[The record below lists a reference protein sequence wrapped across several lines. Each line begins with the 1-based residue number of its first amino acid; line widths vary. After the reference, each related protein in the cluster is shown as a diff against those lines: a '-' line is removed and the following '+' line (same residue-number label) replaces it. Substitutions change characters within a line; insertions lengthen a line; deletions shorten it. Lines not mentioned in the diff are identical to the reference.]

1 MKNILILI
9 KIVVL
14 NIIRKE
20 KNHRYSDMVKTVWHK
35 SKLEAFILKCEDNH
49 TFSTLVDAFFD
60 ILIAIIIIRVFFHIV
75 C

>member
-14 NIIRKE
+14 NIIKKE
-20 KNHRYSDMVKTVWHK
+20 KSHRYSNVIKTIWHK

-49 TFSTLVDAFFD
+49 IFSTLADAFFD
-60 ILIAIIIIRVFFHIV
+60 ILIAIVIIRVIFHIV